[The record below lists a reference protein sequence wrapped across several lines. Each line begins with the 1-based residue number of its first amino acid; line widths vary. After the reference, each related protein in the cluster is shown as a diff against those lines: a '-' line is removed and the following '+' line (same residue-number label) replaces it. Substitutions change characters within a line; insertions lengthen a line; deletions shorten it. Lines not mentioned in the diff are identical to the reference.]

1 MDGEQQDRNDA
12 PLLIGG
18 MIAGCCALL
27 VVLGIGFVLVA
38 LFGIRPFGFP

>member
-1 MDGEQQDRNDA
+1 MGDERRDREEA

-18 MIAGCCALL
+18 LIAGCCALL
-27 VVLGIGFVLVA
+27 FVLGIGFVLVA